1 MNRSWWLLP
10 VLLLAGCGG
19 SGTAPSAA
27 PGDTFTFGVIM
38 VGPYND
44 HGWSAAHYTAGR
56 YVEAQQPGTRMLYVD
71 NVNPV
76 AKPGLTIPQV
86 VDDLIT
92 KGARLIIAT
101 SDDFQDGICEAAA
114 RHPETPFLNVSGDQ
128 AWPDGRNY
136 RPLPNLS
143 NCMGR
148 MEYARM
154 ISGFV
159 AALTTRTGKIG
170 YLGPLINAETRRFAA
185 AAYLGARYAWVE
197 ERKQDPQALQFAVK
211 WIGFW
216 FNIPG
221 QTLDPGKVSAEFFH
235 TGYDVVISAIDT
247 TEALVEAGKQR
258 RVGREVWA
266 IPYDYRDAC
275 EEVPDA
281 ALGVPYF
288 NWGPAYGKAVKLARD
303 GRWMRYFDWTGPDW
317 NDIND
322 PDRSA
327 IGFVRGR
334 ALSAATSAK
343 LDAFITGLGNGSI
356 NLFCGPLNWQDGS
369 VFLPAGSTV
378 SDTQLWYL
386 PHLLQGMTGAGE

>member
-1 MNRSWWLLP
+1 
-10 VLLLAGCGG
+10 
-19 SGTAPSAA
+19 
-27 PGDTFTFGVIM
+27 
-38 VGPYND
+38 
-44 HGWSAAHYTAGR
+44 
-56 YVEAQQPGTRMLYVD
+56 
-71 NVNPV
+71 
-76 AKPGLTIPQV
+76 
-86 VDDLIT
+86 
-92 KGARLIIAT
+92 
-101 SDDFQDGICEAAA
+101 
-114 RHPETPFLNVSGDQ
+114 
-128 AWPDGRNY
+128 
-136 RPLPNLS
+136 
-143 NCMGR
+143 